1 MKRTFV
7 YEFDED
13 FKNSVTFQYS
23 LEEDETISTSV
34 EGNAPFLYLNR
45 AAMITL
51 AKILIKMAYGT
62 YDKGFHVHLH
72 KDFNADLPDCLTVL
86 LQGSEPLRA

>member
-7 YEFDED
+7 FEFEED
-13 FKNSVTFQYS
+13 AKNSITFQYS

-34 EGNAPFLYLNR
+34 EDNVPFLYLNR

-51 AKILIKMAYGT
+51 AKILIKMAYGS
-62 YDKGFHVHLH
+62 YDEGFHVHLH

-86 LQGSEPLRA
+86 LQKSEPQQA

>member
-7 YEFDED
+7 FEFDED
-13 FKNSVTFQYS
+13 AKNSLTFQYS
-23 LEEDETISTSV
+23 PEEDEAISTSV
-34 EGNAPFLYLNR
+34 ENNVPFLYLNR

-51 AKILIKMAYGT
+51 AKILIKMAHGSYSE
-62 YDKGFHVHLH
+62 GFHVHLH

-86 LQGSEPLRA
+86 SEGSEPPKA